1 MADLKGVPGEL
12 RFTVEVKR
20 KATGLVETF
29 EMVGHVLPE
38 EPAKE
43 SEDGGHTQHGG

>member
-1 MADLKGVPGEL
+1 MAELQGKPGEL

-20 KATGLVETF
+20 VATGKTETF

-38 EPAKE
+38 TEESDDGQDQAKP
-43 SEDGGHTQHGG
+43 